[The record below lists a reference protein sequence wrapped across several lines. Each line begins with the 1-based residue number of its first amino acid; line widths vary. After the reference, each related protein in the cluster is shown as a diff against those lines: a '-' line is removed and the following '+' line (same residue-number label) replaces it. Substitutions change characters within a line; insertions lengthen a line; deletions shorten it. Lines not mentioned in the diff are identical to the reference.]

1 MKFSILFLSLLL
13 SLQFFCQAPPPPP
26 VIPHVGDTVVGH
38 PGVYKLVES
47 MPEYPGGE
55 DAMMKF
61 IQKSIQYPD
70 SARENDVQGRV
81 VIGFIV
87 NEDGSL
93 SDITVRKSVSWDID
107 REALRVVKR
116 MPKFKPGMQDG
127 KPVRVQFTLPIMF
140 KLITNSSKSKRK

>member
-1 MKFSILFLSLLL
+1 
-13 SLQFFCQAPPPPP
+13 
-26 VIPHVGDTVVGH
+26 
-38 PGVYKLVES
+38 
-47 MPEYPGGE
+47 MPQYPGGE

-107 REALRVVKR
+107 REALRVVKL
-116 MPKFKPGMQDG
+116 MPKFKPGTQDG

-140 KLITNSSKSKRK
+140 KLITNSPKSKRK